1 VSVTSRYLC
10 ESSLRGRLLI
20 TDQLSLALGEV
31 EPAFVSTTQA
41 TAVTLR
47 TAQPMGALGFVST
60 PRAYLTPSDDA
71 QGRATGL
78 RAVVWKDESQ
88 VSAVVPEGLSPG
100 SYDLIVVNPDGA
112 VGLRQGGVTVTAQEP
127 PQVSSVAP
135 GSINSASGQRVAI
148 FGANLGDGARVSLE
162 CVDFTTGGP
171 VSGGAVTVTSA
182 SDAQVEATVDAAG
195 IPAGSVCIVVLSRS
209 DGAVV
214 RHSALSVRS
223 PSQNLNGWAAG
234 SPMREPR
241 RGLGLVA
248 GRPTSASRF
257 LYAVGGDAG
266 DPAHP
271 KASVESVGVDPFG
284 QMGAWEAQRHSL
296 ADAWI
301 DGQTQ
306 AAPRAFAGVSR
317 VGGFVYAL
325 GGHDGVG
332 ATDTALRAQ
341 ILDPLAGPEVAD
353 LDARLDEQGQGLGAG
368 LWFYRVA
375 AVFGADDPSNP
386 GGESLPGEV
395 LSVQLPAAPS
405 GISLRLQWAA
415 TPGAVGYRVYRS
427 PEADAPLGRLAL
439 LAEVAEAS
447 FEDVGGACDPAQT
460 PLPEGSLGVWH
471 LAGRLTTPREA
482 LASVAVADPADPSRW
497 FLYAIGGRNT
507 SGALASGEVAVIT
520 RAPDGGQLM
529 GAWAP
534 LSAPLGAGR
543 AELVAL
549 SMTEADTT
557 VIPAGATYLY
567 VGPGRGGANNVN
579 RVEAGLVGP
588 QGDIAAWTSQDTPS
602 PARVGAGGLAANGF
616 LFLLG
621 GSNRSASNGNDTS
634 GEVVSPAP
642 TVSSWDALG
651 GGGMLTPRIYQGAAQ
666 ESAFFFL
673 AGGATSGTSG
683 GVTETVEQTIQ

>member
-1 VSVTSRYLC
+1 
-10 ESSLRGRLLI
+10 
-20 TDQLSLALGEV
+20 
-31 EPAFVSTTQA
+31 
-41 TAVTLR
+41 
-47 TAQPMGALGFVST
+47 
-60 PRAYLTPSDDA
+60 
-71 QGRATGL
+71 
-78 RAVVWKDESQ
+78 
-88 VSAVVPEGLSPG
+88 
-100 SYDLIVVNPDGA
+100 
-112 VGLRQGGVTVTAQEP
+112 
-127 PQVSSVAP
+127 
-135 GSINSASGQRVAI
+135 
-148 FGANLGDGARVSLE
+148 
-162 CVDFTTGGP
+162 
-171 VSGGAVTVTSA
+171 
-182 SDAQVEATVDAAG
+182 
-195 IPAGSVCIVVLSRS
+195 
-209 DGAVV
+209 
-214 RHSALSVRS
+214 
-223 PSQNLNGWAAG
+223 
-234 SPMREPR
+234 
-241 RGLGLVA
+241 
-248 GRPTSASRF
+248 
-257 LYAVGGDAG
+257 
-266 DPAHP
+266 
-271 KASVESVGVDPFG
+271 
-284 QMGAWEAQRHSL
+284 
-296 ADAWI
+296 
-301 DGQTQ
+301 
-306 AAPRAFAGVSR
+306 
-317 VGGFVYAL
+317 
-325 GGHDGVG
+325 
-332 ATDTALRAQ
+332 
-341 ILDPLAGPEVAD
+341 
-353 LDARLDEQGQGLGAG
+353 
-368 LWFYRVA
+368 
-375 AVFGADDPSNP
+375 
-386 GGESLPGEV
+386 
-395 LSVQLPAAPS
+395 
-405 GISLRLQWAA
+405 
-415 TPGAVGYRVYRS
+415 VYRS